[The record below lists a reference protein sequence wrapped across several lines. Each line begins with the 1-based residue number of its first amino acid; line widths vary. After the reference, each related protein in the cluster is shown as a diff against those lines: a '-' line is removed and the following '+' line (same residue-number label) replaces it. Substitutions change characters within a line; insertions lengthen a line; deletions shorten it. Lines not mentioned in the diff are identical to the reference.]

1 MEWKRV
7 TRSNLKMS
15 KSITHTQFTLCYKTL
30 ISSFQTVLMIS
41 ILITDTVTI
50 HSAWKVQQSENVYI
64 CVCVCVPAVKLYVM

>member
-1 MEWKRV
+1 
-7 TRSNLKMS
+7 MS

-50 HSAWKVQQSENVYI
+50 HSAWKVQQFENV
-64 CVCVCVPAVKLYVM
+64 CVYTSSQAVCNVTLSRLCVT